1 MLRIRM
7 KEWRSGGW
15 RSTRNEQ
22 EPLATRV
29 GRGGRV
35 AVRPPRCGFD
45 PLVFA
50 LTSII
55 WNPALV
61 EAAGSAVAEDFAHV
75 GVSLY
80 CDRTPHDAIVV
91 EGLHASLHEVVKLRG
106 QAGITASGQQNSVRW
121 RERHRVS
128 QNI

>member
-1 MLRIRM
+1 MAERGVGQL
-7 KEWRSGGW
+7 EEQTGAVGDAGG
-15 RSTRNEQ
+15 T
-22 EPLATRV
+22 
-29 GRGGRV
+29 GDRV
-35 AVRPPRCGFD
+35 AVRPPKCAFE

-61 EAAGSAVAEDFAHV
+61 EAAGSAVAEDVAHV

-91 EGLHASLHEVVKLRG
+91 EGLHASLHEIVKLRG

-121 RERHRVS
+121 RERQRILP
-128 QNI
+128 NI